1 MSTNTTS
8 PNEPTRNGNLLVN
21 QQDVVA
27 VARVADNDKEFI
39 SSRTTFVVQE
49 SPPRIATSTDDSSI
63 CWAERLGLVRYLP
76 TLHDA
81 ALLLAQIG
89 GRL

>member
-21 QQDVVA
+21 QQDAVA

-49 SPPRIATSTDDSSI
+49 SPP
-63 CWAERLGLVRYLP
+63 EL
-76 TLHDA
+76 LHQQTIHPSAGPSVWDWCVTFP
-81 ALLLAQIG
+81 LCMMQ
-89 GRL
+89 RCFWRR